1 MFYVY
6 LVISAALIPILDNF
20 FEILRHS
27 YSWWL
32 VPLLF
37 AGFFLGLVIIH
48 ILFTVAWILTIR
60 TDRPVKQRPAFR
72 RWINLTVPL
81 LMKLVRVKVNAS
93 GVEKVP
99 ENGRMLFVCNHQHDF
114 DPVMML
120 SVFPDYDI
128 GFIGKKEIYKTMPV
142 IGKAMHGLCGLP
154 IDREN
159 NREAAKTVI
168 EAVHILKEDKASIGL
183 FPEGYTSKSC
193 ELLPLRNGSLKIATK
208 AKAPIVVC
216 VLNNTRSIP
225 KRMFLHHTEIEFRVL
240 SVITPEEYEGMNT
253 NELGDIIHSQMNTEL
268 DEIRNNKQGAI
279 L

>member
-6 LVISAALIPILDNF
+6 LVASAALIPILDNF

-37 AGFFLGLVIIH
+37 VGFFGGLVIIH
-48 ILFTVAWILTIR
+48 ILITVVWILTIR
-60 TDRPVKQRPAFR
+60 TDRPVKQRPMFR

-81 LMKLVRVKVNAS
+81 LMKLVRVSVNAS
-93 GVEKVP
+93 GTEKVP
-99 ENGRMLFVCNHQHDF
+99 EKGRMLFVCNHQHDL

-128 GFIGKKEIYKTMPV
+128 GFIGKKEIYKTMPI

-193 ELLPLRNGSLKIATK
+193 ELLPLRNGSLKIACK
-208 AKAPIVVC
+208 AKVPIVVC

-225 KRMFLHHTEIEFRVL
+225 KRMFIHHTEIEFRVL

-253 NELGDIIHSQMNTEL
+253 ADLGDIIHSQMKTAL
-268 DEIRNNKQGAI
+268 DEIRNSK
-279 L
+279 

>member
-6 LVISAALIPILDNF
+6 LVASAALIPMLDNF

-37 AGFFLGLVIIH
+37 LCFFLGLVIIH
-48 ILFTVAWILTIR
+48 ILFTVIWILTIR
-60 TDRPVKQRPAFR
+60 TDRPVKKRPAFR
-72 RWINLTVPL
+72 KWINLTVPL
-81 LMKLVRVKVNAS
+81 LMKLVRVSVNAS

-99 ENGRMLFVCNHQHDF
+99 EDGRFLFVCNHQHDL

-168 EAVHILKEDKASIGL
+168 EAVHILKEGKASIGL

-253 NELGDIIHSQMNTEL
+253 NELGDIIHTQMKTAL
-268 DEIRNNKQGAI
+268 DEIRNSK
-279 L
+279 

>member
-6 LVISAALIPILDNF
+6 LVASAALIPILDNF

-60 TDRPVKQRPAFR
+60 TDRPVKKRPAFR
-72 RWINLTVPL
+72 KWINLTVPL
-81 LMKLVRVKVNAS
+81 LMKLVRVSVNAS
-93 GVEKVP
+93 GTEKVP
-99 ENGRMLFVCNHQHDF
+99 EDGRFLFVCNHQHDL

-128 GFIGKKEIYKTMPV
+128 GFIGKKEIYKTMPI

-168 EAVHILKEDKASIGL
+168 EAVHILKEGKASIGL

-216 VLNNTRSIP
+216 VLNNTRSIQ
-225 KRMFLHHTEIEFRVL
+225 KRMFLRHTEIEFRVL

-253 NELGDIIHSQMNTEL
+253 NELGDIIHSQMKTAL
-268 DEIRNNKQGAI
+268 DEIRNSK
-279 L
+279 

>member
-1 MFYVY
+1 MFYFY
-6 LVISAALIPILDNF
+6 LVLSVALIPILDNF

-37 AGFFLGLVIIH
+37 VGFFLGLVILH
-48 ILFTVAWILTIR
+48 ILFTVLWILTIR
-60 TDRPVKQRPAFR
+60 TDRPVKNAAAFR
-72 RWINLTVPL
+72 RWINLTIPL
-81 LMKLVRVKVNAS
+81 LMKLVRVKVNAK

-99 ENGRMLFVCNHQHDF
+99 EKGRMLFVCNHQHDL
-114 DPVMML
+114 DPVMIL

-128 GFIGKKEIYKTMPV
+128 GFIGKKEIYKTMPL
-142 IGKAMHGLCGLP
+142 IGKAMHGLYCLP

-168 EAVHILKEDKASIGL
+168 EASKLLKEDKASVGL

-193 ELLPLRNGSLKIATK
+193 ELLPFRNGSLKIAMR
-208 AKAPIVVC
+208 AGVPVVVC

-225 KRMFLHHTEIEFRVL
+225 KRMFLRHTDIEFRVL
-240 SVITPEEYEGMNT
+240 SVIAPEEYEGMT
-253 NELGDIIHSQMNTEL
+253 ATELGDIIHSQMKTAL
-268 DEIRNNKQGAI
+268 DEIRTAP
-279 L
+279 

>member
-37 AGFFLGLVIIH
+37 IVFFLGLVIIH
-48 ILFTVAWILTIR
+48 LLITVVWILTIR
-60 TDRPVKQRPAFR
+60 TDRPVKSRPAFR
-72 RWINLTVPL
+72 RWVNLTIPL
-81 LMKLVRVKVNAS
+81 LMKLVRVKVNAK
-93 GVEKVP
+93 GVDKVP

-114 DPVMML
+114 DPVMLL

-128 GFIGKKEIYKTMPV
+128 GFIGKKEIYKTMPL
-142 IGKAMHGLCGLP
+142 IGKAMHGLCCLS

-159 NREAAKTVI
+159 NREAAKTII

-183 FPEGYTSKSC
+183 FPEGYVSKSC
-193 ELLPLRNGSLKIATK
+193 ELLPFRNGSLKIACK
-208 AKAPIVVC
+208 AKVPIVVC

-225 KRMFLHHTEIEFRVL
+225 KRMFIRHTDIELRVL
-240 SVITPEEYEGMNT
+240 SVINPDEYEGMT
-253 NELGDIIHSQMNTEL
+253 TVELGDIIHAQMKTAL
-268 DEIRNNKQGAI
+268 DEIRNKKNN
-279 L
+279 

>member
-6 LVISAALIPILDNF
+6 LVASAALIPMLDNF

-37 AGFFLGLVIIH
+37 VGFFLGLVIIH
-48 ILFTVAWILTIR
+48 ILITVIWILTIK
-60 TDRPVKQRPAFR
+60 TDRPIKQRPAFR
-72 RWINLTVPL
+72 RWINLTVSL
-81 LMKLVRVKVNAS
+81 LMKLVRVSVNAS
-93 GVEKVP
+93 GTEKVH
-99 ENGRMLFVCNHQHDF
+99 EKGRMLFVCNHQHDL

-128 GFIGKKEIYKTMPV
+128 GFIGKKEIYKTMPI

-240 SVITPEEYEGMNT
+240 SVITPEEYVGMNT
-253 NELGDIIHSQMNTEL
+253 NELGDIIHSQMKTAI
-268 DEIRNNKQGAI
+268 DEIRNNK
-279 L
+279 

>member
-37 AGFFLGLVIIH
+37 IGFFLGLVIIH
-48 ILFTVAWILTIR
+48 LLITVVWILTIR
-60 TDRPVKQRPAFR
+60 TDRPVKSRPMFR

-81 LMKLVRVKVNAS
+81 LMKLVRVKVNAK
-93 GVEKVP
+93 GVDKVP
-99 ENGRMLFVCNHQHDF
+99 QNGRMLFVCNHQHDF
-114 DPVMML
+114 DPVMLL

-128 GFIGKKEIYKTMPV
+128 GFIGKKEIYKTMPL
-142 IGKAMHGLCGLP
+142 IGKAMHGLCCLS

-159 NREAAKTVI
+159 NREAAKTII

-183 FPEGYTSKSC
+183 FPEGYVSKSC
-193 ELLPLRNGSLKIATK
+193 ELLPLRNGSLKIACK
-208 AKAPIVVC
+208 AKVPIVVC

-225 KRMFLHHTEIEFRVL
+225 KRMFIRHTDIELRVL
-240 SVITPEEYEGMNT
+240 SVISPDEYEGMT
-253 NELGDIIHSQMNTEL
+253 TVELGDIIHAQMKTAL
-268 DEIRNNKQGAI
+268 DEIR
-279 L
+279 

>member
-6 LVISAALIPILDNF
+6 LVASAALIPMLDNF

-37 AGFFLGLVIIH
+37 LCFFLGLVIIH
-48 ILFTVAWILTIR
+48 ILFTVIWILTIR
-60 TDRPVKQRPAFR
+60 TDRPVKKRPAFR
-72 RWINLTVPL
+72 KWINLTVPL
-81 LMKLVRVKVNAS
+81 LMKLVRVSVNAS
-93 GVEKVP
+93 GTEKVP
-99 ENGRMLFVCNHQHDF
+99 EDGRFLFVCNHQHDL

-128 GFIGKKEIYKTMPV
+128 GFIGKKEIYKTMP
-142 IGKAMHGLCGLP
+142 IISKAMHGLCGLP

-168 EAVHILKEDKASIGL
+168 EAVHILKEGKASIGL

-216 VLNNTRSIP
+216 VLNNTRSIQ
-225 KRMFLHHTEIEFRVL
+225 KRMFLRHTEIEFRVL

-253 NELGDIIHSQMNTEL
+253 NELGDIIHSQMKTAL
-268 DEIRNNKQGAI
+268 DEIRNSK
-279 L
+279 

>member
-6 LVISAALIPILDNF
+6 LVASAALIPILDNF

-37 AGFFLGLVIIH
+37 VGLFLGLVIIH
-48 ILFTVAWILTIR
+48 ILITVIWILTIR

-72 RWINLTVPL
+72 RWVNLTIPL
-81 LMKLVRVKVNAS
+81 LMKLVRVSVKEA

-99 ENGRMLFVCNHQHDF
+99 EKGRMLFVCNHQHDL
-114 DPVMML
+114 DPVMLL

-128 GFIGKKEIYKTMPV
+128 GFIGKKEIYKTMPL
-142 IGKAMHGLCGLP
+142 IGKAMHGLCCLP

-183 FPEGYTSKSC
+183 FPEGYVSKSC
-193 ELLPLRNGSLKIATK
+193 ELLPLRNGSLKIACK
-208 AKAPIVVC
+208 AKVPIVVC

-225 KRMFLHHTEIEFRVL
+225 KRMFLRHTDIDFRVL
-240 SVITPEEYEGMNT
+240 SVITPDEYEGMT
-253 NELGDIIHSQMNTEL
+253 TVELGDIIHSQMKTAL
-268 DEIRNNKQGAI
+268 DEIRTAP
-279 L
+279 

>member
-6 LVISAALIPILDNF
+6 LVASAALIPILDNF

-37 AGFFLGLVIIH
+37 VAFFLGFAILH
-48 ILFTVAWILTIR
+48 ILITVLWILTIR

-81 LMKLVRVKVNAS
+81 LMKLVRVKVNAK
-93 GVEKVP
+93 GVDKVP
-99 ENGRMLFVCNHQHDF
+99 QNGRMLFVCNHQHDF

-128 GFIGKKEIYKTMPV
+128 GFIGKKEIYKTMPL
-142 IGKAMHGLCGLP
+142 IGKAMHGLCCLP

-159 NREAAKTVI
+159 NREAAKTII
-168 EAVHILKEDKASIGL
+168 EAVHILKEGKASIGL
-183 FPEGYTSKSC
+183 FPEGYVSKSC
-193 ELLPLRNGSLKIATK
+193 ELLPFRNGSLKIACK

-216 VLNNTRSIP
+216 VLNNTRAIP
-225 KRMFLHHTEIEFRVL
+225 KRMFLRHTDIEFRVL
-240 SVITPEEYEGMNT
+240 SVITPDKYEGMT
-253 NELGDIIHSQMNTEL
+253 TVELGDIIHAQMKTAL
-268 DEIRNNKQGAI
+268 DEIRNKKNN
-279 L
+279 

>member
-6 LVISAALIPILDNF
+6 LVASAALIPILDNF

-37 AGFFLGLVIIH
+37 VGLFLGLVIIH
-48 ILFTVAWILTIR
+48 IIITVIWILTIR

-72 RWINLTVPL
+72 RWVNLTVPL
-81 LMKLVRVKVNAS
+81 LMKLVRVSVKAS

-99 ENGRMLFVCNHQHDF
+99 QNGRMLFVCNHQHDL

-128 GFIGKKEIYKTMPV
+128 GFIGKKEIYKTMPI

-168 EAVHILKEDKASIGL
+168 EAVHILKEGKASIGL

-193 ELLPLRNGSLKIATK
+193 ELLPLRNGSLKIACK

-225 KRMFLHHTEIEFRVL
+225 KRMFIHHTEIEFRVL

-253 NELGDIIHSQMNTEL
+253 AELGDIIHSQMETAL
-268 DEIRNNKQGAI
+268 DEIRNSK
-279 L
+279 

>member
-6 LVISAALIPILDNF
+6 LVASAALIPILDNF

-60 TDRPVKQRPAFR
+60 TDRPVKKRPAFR
-72 RWINLTVPL
+72 KWINLTVPL
-81 LMKLVRVKVNAS
+81 LMKLVRVSVNAS
-93 GVEKVP
+93 GTEKVP
-99 ENGRMLFVCNHQHDF
+99 EDGRFLFVCNHQHDL

-128 GFIGKKEIYKTMPV
+128 GFIGKKEIYKTMPI

-159 NREAAKTVI
+159 NREAAKTIINATHLIKNKTNSV
-168 EAVHILKEDKASIGL
+168 AV
-183 FPEGYTSKSC
+183 FPEGYVSKSG
-193 ELLPLRNGSLKIATK
+193 ELLPIRNGSLKIATK
-208 AKAPIVVC
+208 AQCEIVVC
-216 VLNNTRSIP
+216 TIWGTKDIP
-225 KRMFLHHTEIEFRVL
+225 KNLLRRKTDIYFDVL
-240 SVITPEEYEGMNT
+240 SVIDTAQNNQTSDLGEQIHTLMEEN
-253 NELGDIIHSQMNTEL
+253 L
-268 DEIRNNKQGAI
+268 NKVKNGI
-279 L
+279 K

>member
-6 LVISAALIPILDNF
+6 LVASAALIPILDNF

-37 AGFFLGLVIIH
+37 VGLFLGLSIIH
-48 ILFTVAWILTIR
+48 ILITVIWILTIR

-72 RWINLTVPL
+72 RWVNLTIPL
-81 LMKLVRVKVNAS
+81 LMKLVRVSVKAA

-99 ENGRMLFVCNHQHDF
+99 EKGRMLFVCNHQHDL
-114 DPVMML
+114 DPVMLL

-128 GFIGKKEIYKTMPV
+128 GFIGKKEIYKTMPL
-142 IGKAMHGLCGLP
+142 IGKAMHGLCCLP

-183 FPEGYTSKSC
+183 FPEGYVSKSC
-193 ELLPLRNGSLKIATK
+193 ELLPLRNGSLKIACK
-208 AKAPIVVC
+208 AKVPIVVC

-225 KRMFLHHTEIEFRVL
+225 KRMFLRHTDIDFRVL
-240 SVITPEEYEGMNT
+240 SVITPDEYEGMT
-253 NELGDIIHSQMNTEL
+253 TVELGDRIYGEMKAAL
-268 DEIRNNKQGAI
+268 AEIRNEP
-279 L
+279 

>member
-6 LVISAALIPILDNF
+6 LVASAALIPMLDNF

-37 AGFFLGLVIIH
+37 LCFFLGLVIIH
-48 ILFTVAWILTIR
+48 ILFTVIWILTIR
-60 TDRPVKQRPAFR
+60 TDRPVKKRPAFR
-72 RWINLTVPL
+72 KWINLTVPL
-81 LMKLVRVKVNAS
+81 LIKLVRVSVNAS

-99 ENGRMLFVCNHQHDF
+99 EDGRFLFVCNHQHDL

-168 EAVHILKEDKASIGL
+168 EAVHILKEGKASIGL

-253 NELGDIIHSQMNTEL
+253 NELGDIIHTQMKTAL
-268 DEIRNNKQGAI
+268 DEIRNSK
-279 L
+279 

>member
-6 LVISAALIPILDNF
+6 LVASAALIPILDNF

-37 AGFFLGLVIIH
+37 VAFFLGFAILH
-48 ILFTVAWILTIR
+48 ILITVLWILTIR

-128 GFIGKKEIYKTMPV
+128 GFIGKKEIYKTMPL
-142 IGKAMHGLCGLP
+142 IGKAMHGLCCLP

-168 EAVHILKEDKASIGL
+168 EAVHILKEGKASIGL
-183 FPEGYTSKSC
+183 FPEGYVSKSC
-193 ELLPLRNGSLKIATK
+193 ELLPFRNGSLKIACK

-216 VLNNTRSIP
+216 VLNNTRAIP
-225 KRMFLHHTEIEFRVL
+225 KRMFLRHTDIEFRVL

-253 NELGDIIHSQMNTEL
+253 NELGDIIHSQMKTAL
-268 DEIRNNKQGAI
+268 DEIRTDH
-279 L
+279 

>member
-6 LVISAALIPILDNF
+6 LVASAALIPMLDNF

-37 AGFFLGLVIIH
+37 LCFFLGLVIIH
-48 ILFTVAWILTIR
+48 ILFTVIWILTIR
-60 TDRPVKQRPAFR
+60 TDRPVKKRPAFR
-72 RWINLTVPL
+72 KWINLTVPL
-81 LMKLVRVKVNAS
+81 LMKLVRVSVNAS

-99 ENGRMLFVCNHQHDF
+99 EDGRFLFVCNHQHDL

-168 EAVHILKEDKASIGL
+168 EAVHILKEGKASIGL

-208 AKAPIVVC
+208 VKAPIVVC

-253 NELGDIIHSQMNTEL
+253 NELGDIIHTQMKTAL
-268 DEIRNNKQGAI
+268 DEIRNSK
-279 L
+279 

>member
-6 LVISAALIPILDNF
+6 LVISAGLMPILDNF

-37 AGFFLGLVIIH
+37 VGFFLGLVIIH
-48 ILFTVAWILTIR
+48 ILITVIWILTIK
-60 TDRPVKQRPAFR
+60 TDRPIKQRPAFR
-72 RWINLTVPL
+72 RWINLTVSL
-81 LMKLVRVKVNAS
+81 LMKLVRVSVNAS
-93 GVEKVP
+93 GTEKVH
-99 ENGRMLFVCNHQHDF
+99 EKGRMLFVCNHQHDL

-128 GFIGKKEIYKTMPV
+128 GFIGKKEIYKTMPI

-240 SVITPEEYEGMNT
+240 SVITPEEYVGMNT
-253 NELGDIIHSQMNTEL
+253 NELGDIIHSQMKTAL
-268 DEIRNNKQGAI
+268 DEIRNNK
-279 L
+279 

>member
-6 LVISAALIPILDNF
+6 LVASAALIPILDNF

-37 AGFFLGLVIIH
+37 LGFFLGLVIIH

-60 TDRPVKQRPAFR
+60 TDRPVKKRPAFR
-72 RWINLTVPL
+72 KWINLTVPL
-81 LMKLVRVKVNAS
+81 LMKLVRVSVNAS
-93 GVEKVP
+93 GTEKVP
-99 ENGRMLFVCNHQHDF
+99 EDGRFLFVCNHQHDL

-128 GFIGKKEIYKTMPV
+128 GFIGKKEIYKTMP
-142 IGKAMHGLCGLP
+142 IISKAMHGLCGLP

-168 EAVHILKEDKASIGL
+168 EAVHILKEGKASIGL

-216 VLNNTRSIP
+216 VLNNTRSIQ
-225 KRMFLHHTEIEFRVL
+225 KRMFLRHTEIEFRVL

-253 NELGDIIHSQMNTEL
+253 NELGDIIHSQMKTAL
-268 DEIRNNKQGAI
+268 DEIRNSK
-279 L
+279 